1 MLLPRIRFLM
11 AKTGLDIHDRGAMV
25 VSMALREAGVEVIYA
40 GLFRT
45 PVEIIEAAIQEDA
58 DCIGISILDGTHM
71 VVMPEIMQ
79 IARDRRIHDR
89 VFIVGGAITS
99 QDEILQLKDL
109 GVTEVFVQGTPPK
122 QVVDCVLNCFEP
134 IIE

>member
-11 AKTGLDIHDRGAMV
+11 AKTGSDTHDRGAMV
-25 VSMALREAGVEVIYA
+25 VSIALREAGVEVIYA

-71 VVMPEIMQ
+71 VVIPEIMQ
-79 IARDRRIHDR
+79 IVKDRQIRDR
-89 VFIVGGAITS
+89 VFIVGGAITA
-99 QDEILQLKDL
+99 QEEIQQLKDL

-122 QVVDCVLNCFEP
+122 QVVDCVLKLFDRS
-134 IIE
+134 